1 LLHRQAKD
9 AFGKGKDTLSDLLAC
24 RLVAQDIEN
33 MVILGDPA
41 EVLY

>member
-1 LLHRQAKD
+1 MYTEHDRSGSGTD
-9 AFGKGKDTLSDLLAC
+9 LAC